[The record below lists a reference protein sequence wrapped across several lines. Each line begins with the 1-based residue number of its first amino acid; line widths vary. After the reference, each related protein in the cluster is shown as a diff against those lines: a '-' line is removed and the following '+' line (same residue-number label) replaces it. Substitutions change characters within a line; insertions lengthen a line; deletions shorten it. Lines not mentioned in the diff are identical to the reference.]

1 MSFRLE
7 EFTEFTTMT
16 PTPTDSLATQINDK
30 IQELG
35 SEWVPVHILG
45 IETSKKEFDGLA
57 RAPRFLVLFVT
68 RDELA
73 GEFGKIISQFR
84 SNSIA
89 GVPQPT

>member
-7 EFTEFTTMT
+7 EFTEFRE

-35 SEWVPVHILG
+35 NDWVPVHILG
-45 IETSKKEFDGLA
+45 IETSADEFDGLA

-68 RDELA
+68 RDELT
-73 GEFGKIISQFR
+73 GEFGKIISQLR
-84 SNSIA
+84 SASIA
-89 GVPQPT
+89 GIPQAVE